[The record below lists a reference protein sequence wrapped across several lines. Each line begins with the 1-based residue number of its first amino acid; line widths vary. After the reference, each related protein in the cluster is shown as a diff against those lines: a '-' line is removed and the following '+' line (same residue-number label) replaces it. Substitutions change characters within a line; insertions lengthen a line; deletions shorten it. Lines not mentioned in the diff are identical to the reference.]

1 MRFELWYGRHD
12 IKRDVFVGCG
22 PDISG
27 QCRIERYEGGGH
39 IRGSQHLRP
48 SEATWSKTMRQKVFE
63 EEENGGGETLN
74 KGVTAG
80 VAVNIIN
87 SSSNFGR
94 WTTS

>member
-1 MRFELWYGRHD
+1 MRH
-12 IKRDVFVGCG
+12 
-22 PDISG
+22 
-27 QCRIERYEGGGH
+27 
-39 IRGSQHLRP
+39 
-48 SEATWSKTMRQKVFE
+48 KVFE

-80 VAVNIIN
+80 VAVNMIN